1 MKFINDV
8 YLKISR
14 IRAGLVFLLYGIILL
29 SSGSNIFAIDYF
41 EITNPKFI
49 PVKVGLAKENN
60 PKEVLLLNVFKE
72 NLEKVLYF
80 QLILATKEEFE
91 QSEKI
96 VYYLDLELKSGS
108 KQLRTTL
115 RTQGEKY
122 PVSQETFALVEDQ
135 DLRKL
140 GRKLADWFVEY
151 TLEFKGVSSSR
162 IAYTAQKTNR
172 RKNIM
177 KLFKL
182 KKK

>member
-1 MKFINDV
+1 MKFINV
-8 YLKISR
+8 VFPKISR

-49 PVKVGLAKENN
+49 PVKVGLAKGNN
-60 PKEVLLLNVFKE
+60 PNELVLLNVFKE

-80 QLILATKEEFE
+80 QLIISTKEEFE

-122 PVSQETFALVEDQ
+122 PLSE
-135 DLRKL
+135 
-140 GRKLADWFVEY
+140 
-151 TLEFKGVSSSR
+151 
-162 IAYTAQKTNR
+162 
-172 RKNIM
+172 
-177 KLFKL
+177 
-182 KKK
+182 